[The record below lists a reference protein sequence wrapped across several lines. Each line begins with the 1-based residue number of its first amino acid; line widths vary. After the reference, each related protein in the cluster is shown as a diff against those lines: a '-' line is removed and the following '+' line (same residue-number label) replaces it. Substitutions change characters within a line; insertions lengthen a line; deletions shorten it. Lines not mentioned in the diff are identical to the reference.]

1 MAYQRGTR
9 ISGSMTEVDTSQ
21 VAEMGVIY
29 EDVHIPGR
37 ALTQSERQ
45 QSVDQVYTQK
55 WFLGAGVNWVYADSS
70 VVRCQFSYPAAS
82 YIEPATI
89 IAIITAIAAIL
100 AAIASIIW
108 AMTAYKV
115 APELPTE
122 TWDLIIKGSIIVAAL
137 FGTAAVLRAF
147 RGK

>member
-21 VAEMGVIY
+21 VAELGVIY

-37 ALTQSERQ
+37 ALTQSEIQ

-55 WFLGAGVNWVYADSS
+55 WFQGAQVNWVYADSS

-100 AAIASIIW
+100 AAIATIVWS
-108 AMTAYKV
+108 MTAYKV
-115 APELPTE
+115 VTSVPPEA
-122 TWDLIIKGSIIVAAL
+122 WDWIVKGSIIVAAL